1 MTISENDDVITDG
14 GQRGLVK
21 YVRGESARVLFA
33 DGTEKTVR
41 LAKLR
46 PAPKSRGLVLT
57 ENIVRN
63 APRNGKRAG
72 LDALE
77 QLVVAS
83 GGSVVRASA
92 LRSVPKEK
100 PWRSRAYLE
109 YVRSQP
115 CCACGACVGVQASHH
130 GPHGIATKP
139 GDERAVPLCATCH
152 LGEYH
157 QRGVLPGRSREET
170 DELVERVAVELVVP
184 WLLARGAHAEVLRA
198 LAGALRERSAA

>member
-1 MTISENDDVITDG
+1 VTISENDDVITDG

-46 PAPKSRGLVLT
+46 LAPKARGLVLT
-57 ENIVRN
+57 EEIVRN
-63 APRNGKRAG
+63 APRNGT
-72 LDALE
+72 LHALE
-77 QLVVAS
+77 QLVAES
-83 GGSVVRASA
+83 GATIVRANA
-92 LRSVPKEK
+92 LRPVPKEK

-115 CCACGACVGVQASHH
+115 CCSCGACVGVQASHH
-130 GPHGIATKP
+130 GPHGVSTKP

-157 QRGVLPGRSREET
+157 QRGTLPGRSREET
-170 DELVERVAVELVVP
+170 DALVERVAVELVLP